1 MMKRWLA
8 LAAVTL
14 SLVACASS
22 KPAAQTQIDPV
33 TDPTVVGAVNAA
45 AVEGSMEAEEAA
57 RQGRK
62 IGRVAGVLAAVFGGP
77 QSESLDDTIN
87 RYRETR
93 DAITATSA
101 AIGATKGAVNGA
113 KRGFVFD
120 QQFAELHDITG
131 IEATRPFPD
140 QIDVRIAKIP
150 DNDLLATVALVFVG
164 REERIIHIEAADS
177 AASEI
182 RESLI
187 ALGMNPSSLH
197 AHRNDEERG
206 IVMHVGYVY

>member
-1 MMKRWLA
+1 MAARLRGRGAMMKRWLA

-77 QSESLDDTIN
+77 QSES
-87 RYRETR
+87 R

>member
-8 LAAVTL
+8 LVAVTL
-14 SLVACASS
+14 FVACASS
-22 KPAAQTQIDPV
+22 KPAAQTEIDPV

-45 AVEGSMEAEEAA
+45 AVEGSIQAEEAA

-62 IGRVAGVLAAVFGGP
+62 IGRVVGVLAAVFGGP
-77 QSESLDDTIN
+77 QRESLDDTID
-87 RYRETR
+87 RYRDTR
-93 DAITATSA
+93 DVITATSA

-140 QIDVRIAKIP
+140 QIDLRIAKIP
-150 DNDLLATVALVFVG
+150 NDDLLATIALVFIG
-164 REERIIHIEAADS
+164 REDRIIHIEAAGT
-177 AASEI
+177 AASDV
-182 RESLI
+182 RDSLI
-187 ALGMNPSSLH
+187 TLGMNPSSLH
-197 AHRNDEERG
+197 SHQNDEERG
-206 IVMHVGYVY
+206 IVLHVGYVY

>member
-1 MMKRWLA
+1 MNRWLA
-8 LAAVTL
+8 LVAVVL
-14 SLVACASS
+14 LVGCASS
-22 KPAAQTQIDPV
+22 KPAAQAEIDPV

-45 AVEGSMEAEEAA
+45 AVEGSAEAEEAA

-62 IGRVAGVLAAVFGGP
+62 IGRVVGVLAAVLGGP

-87 RYRETR
+87 RYRNTR

-120 QQFAELHDITG
+120 QQFAELHDISG

-140 QIDVRIAKIP
+140 QIDVRIAKMP
-150 DNDLLATVALVFVG
+150 NSDMLATIALVFIG
-164 REERIIHIEAADS
+164 REERIIHIEAAGS
-177 AASEI
+177 AASDI
-182 RESLI
+182 RDSLI

-197 AHRNDEERG
+197 SHQNDEERG
-206 IVMHVGYVY
+206 VVLHVGYVY

>member
-1 MMKRWLA
+1 MMKRSIA
-8 LAAVTL
+8 LVAVIL
-14 SLVACASS
+14 FVACASS
-22 KPAAQTQIDPV
+22 KKEINPV

-45 AVEGSMEAEEAA
+45 AVEGSTEAA
-57 RQGRK
+57 EAAQQGRR
-62 IGRVAGVLAAVFGGP
+62 IGRVVGVLAAVFGGP
-77 QSESLDDTIN
+77 QSESIDDTIN
-87 RYRETR
+87 RYRDTR

-140 QIDVRIAKIP
+140 QIDVRIAKMP
-150 DNDLLATVALVFVG
+150 NDDLLATIALVFVG
-164 REERIIHIEAADS
+164 REERIIHIEAAGT
-177 AASEI
+177 AAPEI

-187 ALGMNPSSLH
+187 TLGMNPSSLH
-197 AHRNDEERG
+197 AHQNDEERG
-206 IVMHVGYVY
+206 IVLHVGYVY

>member
-1 MMKRWLA
+1 MNRSLA
-8 LAAVTL
+8 FLAVML
-14 SLVACASS
+14 LLVACASS
-22 KPAAQTQIDPV
+22 KPSAQKDIDPV
-33 TDPTVVGAVNAA
+33 TDPTIVGAVNAA
-45 AVEGSMEAEEAA
+45 AVEGTVESEEAA

-62 IGRVAGVLAAVFGGP
+62 IGRVVGVLAAVFGGP
-77 QSESLDDTIN
+77 QSESIDDTID
-87 RYRETR
+87 RYRDTR

-113 KRGFVFD
+113 KRGFLFD

-140 QIDVRIAKIP
+140 QIDVRIAKMP
-150 DNDLLATVALVFVG
+150 DDDLLATIALVFVG
-164 REERIIHIEAADS
+164 REERTIHIEAAGS

-187 ALGMNPSSLH
+187 TLGMNPLSLH
-197 AHRNDEERG
+197 SHPNDEERG
-206 IVMHVGYVY
+206 IVLHVGYVY

>member
-1 MMKRWLA
+1 MNRSLA
-8 LAAVTL
+8 LSAVTL
-14 SLVACASS
+14 LLVGCASS
-22 KPAAQTQIDPV
+22 KPIAHNEVDPV
-33 TDPTVVGAVNAA
+33 TDPTIVGAVNAA
-45 AVEGSMEAEEAA
+45 AVEGTVEAEEAL

-62 IGRVAGVLAAVFGGP
+62 IARVAGMIAAVFGGP
-77 QSESLDDTIN
+77 QSESIDDTIH

-93 DAITATSA
+93 DAVTATSV

-140 QIDVRIAKIP
+140 QIDVRIAKMP
-150 DNDLLATVALVFVG
+150 DNDLLATIALVFIG
-164 REERIIHIEAADS
+164 REERIIHIEAAG
-177 AASEI
+177 AAAFDV
-182 RESLI
+182 RDALI
-187 ALGMNPSSLH
+187 TLGMDPSSLH
-197 AHRNDEERG
+197 AHQNDEERG